1 MNPPRS
7 PGSPSEQSPAATPFA
22 AGGERLSA
30 LGKLLS
36 QPFMVEDVSE
46 AGSPLFVAM
55 PLKFLRFDHAS
66 GRCVDH
72 ALHSKPNSER
82 GG

>member
-1 MNPPRS
+1 
-7 PGSPSEQSPAATPFA
+7 
-22 AGGERLSA
+22 
-30 LGKLLS
+30 
-36 QPFMVEDVSE
+36 MVEDVSE

-55 PLKFLRFDHAS
+55 PLKFLRFDRDS